1 MRLFSFWVALTLA
14 SPTMAAE
21 CVQVTL
27 KDLNGLP
34 IMTDQS
40 LVGFVLPNAPPLVDI
55 ELPPATQVIAG
66 VSAACPAA
74 LLKSVRE
81 LFDASCLTD
90 EQRAATVRANNATP
104 ENVNKRCREIYVG
117 LNPKK

>member
-1 MRLFSFWVALTLA
+1 
-14 SPTMAAE
+14 
-21 CVQVTL
+21 
-27 KDLNGLP
+27 
-34 IMTDQS
+34 
-40 LVGFVLPNAPPLVDI
+40 
-55 ELPPATQVIAG
+55 
-66 VSAACPAA
+66 
-74 LLKSVRE
+74 VRE